1 MQTVSPT
8 NNFARFVKSISRL
21 LQPHQPQSAVYYN
34 FSVFVFAA
42 STFSCLGCFTWD
54 IDGNSS
60 VTALSDGLLVLRYLF
75 GFEGD
80 ALIADTLTETST
92 RTSSTEIQTHIQ
104 EQASHLDIDGDGQN
118 SPLTD
123 GLLLLRYLFEL
134 RNDALTSGA
143 VSAGATRNTA
153 AEIEACIDA
162 RIPPAT

>member
-1 MQTVSPT
+1 MHRKLDVSHPVNDASRIT
-8 NNFARFVKSISRL
+8 FVFADFFLLSRL
-21 LQPHQPQSAVYYN
+21 LLNIHP
-34 FSVFVFAA
+34 
-42 STFSCLGCFTWD
+42 
-54 IDGNSS
+54 
-60 VTALSDGLLVLRYLF
+60 
-75 GFEGD
+75 
-80 ALIADTLTETST
+80 

-153 AEIEACIDA
+153 AEIEAYIDA